1 MLDAFD
7 IFEVVLKFVNTQA
20 MPLNPILR
28 PSGSVLDV
36 VLLDAAVPDELSWS
50 EEVEQQGLLS
60 SSAWT
65 DGCVL
70 LLS

>member
-7 IFEVVLKFVNTQA
+7 IFEVVLKFVNAQA
-20 MPLNPILR
+20 MPLDPILR

-36 VLLDAAVPDELSWS
+36 VLLDTAVPEELSWS

-65 DGCVL
+65 DSCVL

>member
-7 IFEVVLKFVNTQA
+7 FFEVVLKFVNTQA
-20 MPLNPILR
+20 LPLNPILR

-36 VLLDAAVPDELSWS
+36 VLLDAAVPDELSLS
-50 EEVEQQGLLS
+50 EKVGQQGILS

-65 DGCVL
+65 DG
-70 LLS
+70 